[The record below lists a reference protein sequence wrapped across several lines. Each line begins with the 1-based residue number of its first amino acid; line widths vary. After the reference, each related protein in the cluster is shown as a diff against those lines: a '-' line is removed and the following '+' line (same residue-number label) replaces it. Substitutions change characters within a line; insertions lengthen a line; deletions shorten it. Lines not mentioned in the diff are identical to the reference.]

1 MEATERVLPTDKPS
15 GPQGYHTFKPE
26 EFPIIELDPAG
37 DPPRTS
43 ILGTVFRG
51 HFERRGRPI
60 TAEVT
65 ATIRKVL
72 CFRVLDVHA
81 KPADDQDL
89 SYLAFVD
96 GDRCYL
102 AHKMVAQ
109 PRLGPGPRGA
119 RNGWCAATRRMR
131 EVRFAGTQGTP
142 ADRLVPGRSV
152 DGVSG
157 DHSVTFD
164 VLRETY
170 LEIGELE

>member
-102 AHKMVAQ
+102 AHKIVARPSFDQ
-109 PRLGPGPRGA
+109 VLEARATGGA
-119 RNGWCAATRRMR
+119 QQQGAVR
-131 EVRFAGTQGTP
+131 EVRFAGTGTP